1 MSTQELL
8 KKGLELHQAGNLA
21 EAGEVYRTV
30 LEAEP
35 ENVDALNLMG
45 VVLQSGGELDTAITL
60 LEQAAKLAPDYAAP
74 LVNLGNVLQLKGRL
88 EDAVESFEK
97 ALALDPNLAEA
108 ANNLGSALNDL
119 GRHQEAA
126 DACAAALKLMPD
138 FGEAHNNLG
147 NALAGLGKSDEAE
160 ESYRRA
166 LEINPGHATAYF
178 NLGNALADQG
188 QFEDAFDYYQK
199 AAALDGGN
207 AEKHYNLANTALKLD
222 RYDEARES
230 FEKAIDID
238 PEYLDAHCNLG
249 SALQSLGSM
258 DDSIASFRRALALV
272 PKGPANDDGESG
284 DENGEN
290 ADLHWNLALALA
302 LLQNGDYAEGWAEY
316 EWRWKNPNFTTPAKD
331 VPEPLWD
338 GGDISGKTLLLHD
351 EQGIGD
357 TMQFIR
363 YAPLA
368 AAKGARVVVEC
379 RAGLTRLFA
388 EMESINQVAER
399 GGDLPAFDCHAPLM
413 SLPRIFETTLDTVP
427 AEIPYLSAP
436 EGTPVDARIHEGGG
450 LSVGFAWAGS
460 PTHKNDANRSVDPDR
475 FEPLFDVPGTRF
487 FSLQVGGARP
497 GFEALSAAETVFDLG
512 PDLSDFAD
520 TAAAIQ
526 ALDLV
531 ISVDTAVVHLA
542 GALGRPVWLLAPFA
556 TSYMWLAE
564 RDDSPWYPSLR
575 LFHQSQPGDWDGVFE
590 RVKEELSA
598 LAGEG

>member
-1 MSTQELL
+1 MTTIQEQL
-8 KKGLELHQAGNLA
+8 KEGLALHQAGNLA
-21 EAGEVYRTV
+21 GAGEVYRTV

-35 ENVDALNLMG
+35 GNVDALNLMG
-45 VVLQSGGELDTAITL
+45 VVLQAGGELDTAIGL
-60 LEQAAKLAPDYAAP
+60 LEQAAELAPDYTAP
-74 LVNLGNVLQLKGRL
+74 LVNLGNALQLKGRF
-88 EDAVESFEK
+88 EDAVDTFAK
-97 ALALDPNLAEA
+97 ALVLDPNLAEA
-108 ANNLGSALNDL
+108 ANNLASALNDL

-126 DACAAALKLMPD
+126 DACAKALKLMPD

-147 NALAGLGKSDEAE
+147 NALAGLGKAQEAE

-166 LEINPGHATAYF
+166 VDINPGHATAYF

-188 QFEDAFDYYQK
+188 LVEDAFDHYRK
-199 AAALDGGN
+199 AVALDGGN

-222 RYDEARES
+222 RYEEARES
-230 FEKAIDID
+230 FENAIAIDAD
-238 PEYLDAHCNLG
+238 YLDAHCNLG
-249 SALQSLGSM
+249 SALQSLGRM
-258 DDSIASFRRALALV
+258 EDSIASYRRALALA
-272 PKGPANDDGESG
+272 PKGAANDDGPSG
-284 DENGEN
+284 DN
-290 ADLHWNLALALA
+290 ADLHWNLALA

-316 EWRWKNPNFTTPAKD
+316 EWRWKNPDFKTPAKD

-338 GGDISGKTLLLHD
+338 GGDLKGKTVLLHD

-379 RAGLTRLFA
+379 RAELARLFA
-388 EMESINQVAER
+388 GMEGVDQVVER
-399 GGDLPAFDCHAPLM
+399 GGELPAFDCHAPLI
-413 SLPRIFETTLDTVP
+413 SLPRIFATTLDTVP
-427 AEIPYLSAP
+427 NQIPYLSPP

-460 PTHKNDANRSVDPDR
+460 QTHGNDANRSVDPDR
-475 FEPLFDVPGTRF
+475 FEPLFGVPGTRF

-497 GFEALSAAETVFDLG
+497 GFEALAPGENVFDLS
-512 PDLSDFAD
+512 PDLDDFAD
-520 TAAAIQ
+520 TAAAIE

-542 GALGRPVWLLAPFA
+542 GALGRPVWVLVPYA
-556 TSYMWLAE
+556 TSYMWLAG

-575 LFHQSQPGDWDGVFE
+575 LFRQSEPGDWDGVFD
-590 RVKEELSA
+590 RVKEELA
-598 LAGEG
+598 KLAGNGG